1 MLAWQG
7 GSGKRR
13 GGVDGG
19 GDNAE
24 RMPGL
29 PRRGLFLL
37 SRATDEPQ
45 MDGQLLWVSE
55 PREVGVTR
63 GRCVCVLR
71 SWYAGQGGTSA

>member
-1 MLAWQG
+1 MLAWQAS
-7 GSGKRR
+7 SGKRR
-13 GGVDGG
+13 GG

-24 RMPGL
+24 RMPSL
-29 PRRGLFLL
+29 PRWGLFLL

-55 PREVGVTR
+55 PREVGVAR
-63 GRCVCVLR
+63 GETSVCVSR

>member
-7 GSGKRR
+7 SSGKREVVAIMQN
-13 GGVDGG
+13 GCHGW
-19 GDNAE
+19 
-24 RMPGL
+24 

-45 MDGQLLWVSE
+45 MDGQLLWVSG
-55 PREVGVTR
+55 PGEVGVTQ
-63 GRCVCVLR
+63 GRCVYILR